1 MMQGSKI
8 VKFLTGFGIVVFILG
23 VFLIC
28 GKIERTYTT
37 KGVVL
42 RNEKGIVIVED
53 SVGEVWE
60 YEGKG
65 KEGQEV
71 KLWFDDNGTKE
82 REDDKIIKIK
92 VI

>member
-8 VKFLTGFGIVVFILG
+8 VKFLTGLMIVAFVIVVF
-23 VFLIC
+23 VIC

-37 KGVVL
+37 KGTVL
-42 RNEKGIVIVED
+42 RSEEGIVVVED

-60 YEGKG
+60 YEGDEE
-65 KEGQEV
+65 EGQEI

-82 REDDKIIKIK
+82 RDDDKIFKIK

>member
-1 MMQGSKI
+1 MQGSKI
-8 VKFLTGFGIVVFILG
+8 VKFLTGMMIVVFVIV

-37 KGVVL
+37 RGIVL
-42 RNEKGIVIVED
+42 RSEEGIVVVED

-60 YEGKG
+60 YEGDG
-65 KEGQEV
+65 EEGQEV